1 MSYLWTVN
9 FLAHIHLSGPDKD
22 LRFGNFIADGIR
34 GKEIHN
40 FPKNVQAGIQLHRA
54 IDSFTDQHPT
64 FRAHCK
70 LLSPDHGHYG
80 RVIMDVVYDHLLAQH
95 WNDFHDQP
103 LAEFAQDFYRETEL
117 RKETIPQK
125 MQRLF
130 QLMQEQDWLVEY
142 SRVEGLERIL
152 FHMSKRTSFPSNFPK
167 AVAVVEENKTLLLPA
182 FADFYHEL
190 QVHCKNHLQ
199 ITP

>member
-1 MSYLWTVN
+1 M
-9 FLAHIHLSGPDKD
+9 
-22 LRFGNFIADGIR
+22 RFGNFIADGIR
-34 GKEIHN
+34 GKEIQN
-40 FPKNVQAGIQLHRA
+40 FTKNVQAGIHLHRA
-54 IDSFTDQHPT
+54 IDTFTDQHPT

-70 LLSPDHGHYG
+70 LLSPEHGHYA

-103 LAEFAQDFYRETEL
+103 LAEFAQNFYRETEL

-190 QVHCKNHLQ
+190 QEHCKEHLQ

>member
-1 MSYLWTVN
+1 
-9 FLAHIHLSGPDKD
+9 
-22 LRFGNFIADGIR
+22 
-34 GKEIHN
+34 
-40 FPKNVQAGIQLHRA
+40 
-54 IDSFTDQHPT
+54 
-64 FRAHCK
+64 
-70 LLSPDHGHYG
+70 
-80 RVIMDVVYDHLLAQH
+80 
-95 WNDFHDQP
+95 
-103 LAEFAQDFYRETEL
+103 
-117 RKETIPQK
+117 

-190 QVHCKNHLQ
+190 QEHCKEHLQ

>member
-1 MSYLWTVN
+1 MN
-9 FLAHIHLSGPDKD
+9 FLAHIHLSGQDKD

-40 FPKNVQAGIQLHRA
+40 FPKNVQAGINLHRA
-54 IDSFTDQHPT
+54 IDTFTDQHPT

-70 LLSPDHGHYG
+70 LLSPEHGHYA

-95 WNDFHDQP
+95 WNNFHDQP
-103 LAEFAQDFYRETEL
+103 LTEFAQNFYRETEL

-130 QLMQEQDWLVEY
+130 QLMQKQDWLVEY

-167 AVAVVEENKTLLLPA
+167 AVAVVEENKTLLFPA
-182 FADFYHEL
+182 FADFYHAL
-190 QVHCKNHLQ
+190 QLHCKDHLQ

>member
-1 MSYLWTVN
+1 M
-9 FLAHIHLSGPDKD
+9 
-22 LRFGNFIADGIR
+22 RFGNFIADGIR

-54 IDSFTDQHPT
+54 IDTFTDQHPT

-70 LLSPDHGHYG
+70 LLSPEHGHYA

-167 AVAVVEENKTLLLPA
+167 AVAVVEENKMLLFPA

-190 QVHCKNHLQ
+190 QVHCKDHLQ
-199 ITP
+199 IAP